1 MEHVLPIPDTNCP
14 RRVTE
19 ALGLAEQLYRL
30 ADQASGTCDRDDC
43 LVFFGIVRDCAHAIR
58 HAADEP
64 TIKCLMKERGTR
76 TQGTQERTHGTD
88 S

>member
-1 MEHVLPIPDTNCP
+1 MAFVLLGLATAQMEYALPTTDTNCP
-14 RRVTE
+14 QRVTA
-19 ALGLAEQLYRL
+19 ALGLAEELYRL
-30 ADQASGTCDRDDC
+30 ADRASGACGRDDC

-64 TIKCLMKERGTR
+64 AIRRLIEEQR
-76 TQGTQERTHGTD
+76 

>member
-1 MEHVLPIPDTNCP
+1 MEYAVPTTDTNCP
-14 RRVTE
+14 RRVSE

-30 ADQASGTCDRDDC
+30 ADRASGVCDRDDC

-64 TIKCLMKERGTR
+64 TIKHLMKERGT
-76 TQGTQERTHGTD
+76 
-88 S
+88 